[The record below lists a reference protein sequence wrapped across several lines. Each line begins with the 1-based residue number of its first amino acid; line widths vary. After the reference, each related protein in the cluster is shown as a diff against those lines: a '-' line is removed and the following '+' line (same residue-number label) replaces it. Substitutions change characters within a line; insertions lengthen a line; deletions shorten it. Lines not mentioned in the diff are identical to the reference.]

1 MEFIANFWDG
11 LFWFLVLLTPLVFV
25 HELGHYLVARWCG
38 VRVDVFSI
46 GFGPEL
52 FGWNAKSGT
61 RWKVCAI
68 PLGGYIKMFGE
79 NTLEPDEAGEVRE
92 LTPEE
97 KLVSFEHKRLSQRAA
112 VVFAGPAANYVFA
125 IVVLAA
131 VYMTLGQSYTPAVVA
146 AVAPDS
152 AAASIGIEPGDR
164 IVSINGD
171 SLDRYEDIDLAG
183 HVALHPGTPIP
194 IEIER
199 DGQITQLTVTP
210 DAIEIKSLGD
220 TTQIIGSLG
229 VGLIPPVVAEVIADS
244 AAQEAGFR
252 AGDRILRIGDTPI
265 GRFEELRSIVLASP
279 DKPLEF
285 VILRDGAEL
294 TLPVTPKSLE
304 VELESGATKFV
315 GQLGVKAPLPP
326 TEIVRHGPTMALWQ
340 ATKRSAEITQTTLTG
355 LAQIATGARDSKDM
369 GGPIMIAQFS
379 RQVAKRGVIEFIG
392 MMVLFSITL
401 GLINLF
407 PIPVLDGGHLAF
419 YALEAIRGRPLGER
433 AQEYG
438 FKIGLALV
446 LSLMIFVMVND
457 LLHRVF

>member
-25 HELGHYLVARWCG
+25 HEMGHYLVARWCG
-38 VRVDVFSI
+38 VRVNVFSI

-79 NTLEPDEAGEVRE
+79 NTLEPDEAGDVRD

-125 IVVLAA
+125 IVVLAIM
-131 VYMTLGQSYTPAVVA
+131 YMTFGQSYTPAVIA

-152 AAASIGIEPGDR
+152 AAARAGIEPGDR
-164 IVSINGD
+164 VVSINGD
-171 SLDRYEDIDLAG
+171 SLDRYEDIELAG
-183 HVALHPGTPIP
+183 HIALHPGTPIP

-199 DGQITQLTVTP
+199 DGQIMQLTVTP
-210 DAIEIKSLGD
+210 DAVEMRMVDD
-220 TTQIIGSLG
+220 TVQTVGSLG
-229 VGLIPPVVAEVIADS
+229 VGLMPPVVADVVDDS

-252 AGDRILRIGDTPI
+252 AGDRILQIGDTAV
-265 GRFEELRSIVLASP
+265 GRFEDLREIVIASP
-279 DKPLEF
+279 GKPLEF

-294 TLPVTPKSLE
+294 TLPVTPKSIE
-304 VELESGATKFV
+304 VETQNGATRLI
-315 GQLGVKAPLPP
+315 GQLGVAAQPAP
-326 TEIVRHGPTMALWQ
+326 TAIVRHGPTMALWQ
-340 ATKRSAEITQTTLTG
+340 ATKRSAEITELTLTG

-369 GGPIMIAQFS
+369 GGPIMIAQVS
-379 RQVAKRGVIEFIG
+379 RQVAKRGVFDFIG

-457 LLHRVF
+457 LLHRVL

>member
-25 HELGHYLVARWCG
+25 HELGHYLVARWCR

-52 FGWNAKSGT
+52 IGWNAKSGT
-61 RWKVCAI
+61 RWKICAI

-79 NTLEPDEAGEVRE
+79 NALEPNESGEVRE

-97 KLVSFEHKRLSQRAA
+97 KSVSFEHKRLSQRAA

-125 IVVLAA
+125 IVVLA
-131 VYMTLGQSYTPAVVA
+131 VLFMTFGQSYTPAVIA

-152 AAASIGIEPGDR
+152 AAARAGIVPGDR
-164 IVSINGD
+164 VIGIDGD
-171 SLDRYEDIDLAG
+171 PLERYEDLAG
-183 HVALHPGTPIP
+183 RVALHPGTRLS

-199 DGQITQLTVTP
+199 DGQTMRLTVIP
-210 DAIEIKSLGD
+210 DPVEMKMIDD
-220 TTQIIGSLG
+220 TVQTVGSLG
-229 VGLIPPVVAEVIADS
+229 VGLVPPVVAEVIEDS

-252 AGDRILRIGDTPI
+252 AGDRILQIGDTPI
-265 GRFEELRSIVLASP
+265 GRFEELRKIVLAAP
-279 DKPLEF
+279 GKVLEF
-285 VILRDGAEL
+285 VIFRDGAEL
-294 TLPVTPKSLE
+294 TLPVTPKPIE
-304 VELESGATKFV
+304 VETESGETQV
-315 GQLGVKAPLPP
+315 IGQLGVAAEAPP
-326 TEIVRHGPTMALWQ
+326 TAIVRHGPAMALWQ
-340 ATKRSAEITQTTLTG
+340 ATKRSVEITEGTLTG
-355 LAQIATGARDSKDM
+355 LAQIATGVRDSKEM
-369 GGPIMIAQFS
+369 GGPIMIAQVS
-379 RQVAKRGVIEFIG
+379 RKIAKRGVIDFIG

-457 LLHRVF
+457 LLHRVL

>member
-1 MEFIANFWDG
+1 MELFVNFWDG

-52 FGWNAKSGT
+52 FGWNAKNGT
-61 RWKVCAI
+61 RWKFSAI

-79 NTLEPDEAGEVRE
+79 NALEPDEKGEVRE

-97 KLVSFEHKRLSQRAA
+97 KAVSFEHKRLSQRAA

-125 IVVLAA
+125 IVVLA
-131 VYMTLGQSYTPAVVA
+131 VLFMTFGQSYTPAVIA
-146 AVAPDS
+146 AVSPDS
-152 AAASIGIEPGDR
+152 AAARAGIEPGDR
-164 IVSINGD
+164 VISVDGD
-171 SLDRYEDIDLAG
+171 SLERYEDLAG
-183 HVALHPGTPIP
+183 RVALHPGTPIS

-199 DGQITQLTVTP
+199 DGETMALTVTP
-210 DAIEIKSLGD
+210 DAVEMMMLDD
-220 TTQIIGSLG
+220 TIQTIGSLG
-229 VGLIPPVVAEVIADS
+229 VGLVPPVVAEVIENS
-244 AAQEAGFR
+244 AAEEAGFR
-252 AGDRILRIGDTPI
+252 AGDRILQIGDTPI
-265 GRFEELRSIVLASP
+265 GRFEDLREIVVAAP
-279 DKPLEF
+279 GKQLEF
-285 VILRDGAEL
+285 VILRDGTEL
-294 TLPVTPKSLE
+294 AVPVTPKSTE
-304 VELESGATKFV
+304 IETDDGKTRFV
-315 GQLGVKAPLPP
+315 GRLGVAATAPP
-326 TEIVRHGPTMALWQ
+326 TDIVRHGPTMALWQ
-340 ATKRSAEITQTTLTG
+340 ATKRSWEITEGTLTG
-355 LAQIATGARDSKDM
+355 LGQIAVGMRDSKEM
-369 GGPIMIAQFS
+369 GGPIMIAQVS
-379 RQVAKRGVIEFIG
+379 RKIAKRGIVEFIG

-457 LLHRVF
+457 LLHRVL

>member
-1 MEFIANFWDG
+1 MELFANFWDG

-38 VRVDVFSI
+38 VRVEVFSI

-52 FGWNAKSGT
+52 FGWTAKSGT
-61 RWKVCAI
+61 RWKVSAI
-68 PLGGYIKMFGE
+68 PLGGFIKMFGE
-79 NTLEPDEAGEVRE
+79 NALEADESGKVRE

-97 KLVSFEHKRLSQRAA
+97 KSVSFEHKRLSQRAA

-125 IVVLAA
+125 IIVLAIM
-131 VYMTLGQSYTPAVVA
+131 YMTLGQSYTPAVIA

-152 AAASIGIEPGDR
+152 AAARAGIEPGDR
-164 IVSINGD
+164 VVSINGD
-171 SLDRYEDIDLAG
+171 SVERFEDIDLAG

-199 DGQITQLTVTP
+199 DGRVMPLTVTP
-210 DAIEIKSLGD
+210 DAIEIKMVDG
-220 TTQIIGSLG
+220 TVQTIGSLG
-229 VGLIPPVVAEVIADS
+229 VGLMPPVVAEVIADS
-244 AAQEAGFR
+244 AAEEAGFR
-252 AGDRILRIGDTPI
+252 AGDRILQIGDTAI
-265 GRFEELRSIVLASP
+265 GRFEDLRKIVLASP
-279 DKPLEF
+279 GKQLEF
-285 VILRDGAEL
+285 VVLRDGDEM
-294 TLPVTPKSLE
+294 TLPVTPKPKE
-304 VELESGATKFV
+304 VEVEDGATQLV
-315 GQLGVKAPLPP
+315 GELGVAAQPPP
-326 TEIVRHGPTMALWQ
+326 TAIVRHGPTMALWQ
-340 ATKRSAEITQTTLTG
+340 ATKRSAEITETTLTG
-355 LAQIATGARDSKDM
+355 LAQIATGVRDSKDM

-457 LLHRVF
+457 LLHRVL

>member
-25 HELGHYLVARWCG
+25 HELGHFLVARWCG

-61 RWKVCAI
+61 RWKVSAI

-79 NTLEPDEAGEVRE
+79 HALQPDETGEVRE
-92 LTPEE
+92 LSSEE
-97 KLVSFEHKRLSQRAA
+97 KAVSFEHKRLSQRAA

-125 IVVLAA
+125 ILVLAVMYA
-131 VYMTLGQSYTPAVVA
+131 TLGQNYTPAVIA
-146 AVAPDS
+146 AIAPDS
-152 AAASIGIEPGDR
+152 AAARAGIEVGDR
-164 IVSINGD
+164 VLGIDGD
-171 SLDRYEDIDLAG
+171 PLERYEDLAG
-183 HVALHPGTPIP
+183 RVALHPGRPLS

-199 DGQITQLTVTP
+199 DGRTLELTVTP
-210 DAIEIKSLGD
+210 DPVEMKMLDD
-220 TTQIIGSLG
+220 TVQTVGSLG
-229 VGLIPPVVAEVIADS
+229 VGLVSPVVAEVIPDS
-244 AAQEAGFR
+244 AAEDAGFR
-252 AGDRILRIGDTPI
+252 AGDRVLRIGETQI
-265 GRFEELRSIVLASP
+265 GRFEDLRDIVLAAP
-279 DKPLEF
+279 GQALEF
-285 VILRDGAEL
+285 LVLRDGAQL
-294 TLPVTPKSLE
+294 TLTVTPRPME
-304 VELESGATKFV
+304 VETESGEMQTV
-315 GQLGVKAPLPP
+315 GQLGIKAEAPP
-326 TEIVRHGPTMALWQ
+326 TDLVRLGPTMALWQ
-340 ATKRSAEITQTTLTG
+340 AVKRSAEITQGTLTG
-355 LAQIATGARDSKDM
+355 LAQIATGVRDSKEM
-369 GGPIMIAQFS
+369 GGPIMIAQVS
-379 RQVAKRGVIEFIG
+379 RKVAKRGVVEFIG

-457 LLHRVF
+457 LLHRVL

>member
-1 MEFIANFWDG
+1 MELFANFWDG

-79 NTLEPDEAGEVRE
+79 NTLEPGETGEVRE

-97 KLVSFEHKRLSQRAA
+97 KSVSFEHKRLSQRAA

-125 IVVLAA
+125 ILVLAFL
-131 VYMTLGQSYTPAVVA
+131 YMTFGQSYTPAVIA

-152 AAASIGIEPGDR
+152 AAARAGIEPGDR
-164 IVSINGD
+164 VVSIDG
-171 SLDRYEDIDLAG
+171 SPLERYEDLAG
-183 HVALHPGTPIP
+183 RVALHPGDPMS

-199 DGQITQLTVTP
+199 SGRTMQLTVTP
-210 DAIEIKSLGD
+210 DPVEMKMIDD
-220 TTQIIGSLG
+220 TIQTIGSLG
-229 VGLIPPVVAEVIADS
+229 VGLVTPVVAEVIADS
-244 AAQEAGFR
+244 AAEEAGFR
-252 AGDRILRIGDTPI
+252 VGDRILQIGDTPI
-265 GRFEELRSIVLASP
+265 GRFEDLRTIVLASP
-279 DKPLEF
+279 GSALQF
-285 VILRDGAEL
+285 VILRDGVEL
-294 TLPVTPKSLE
+294 ILPVTPKPVV
-304 VELESGATKFV
+304 VETESGETQTV
-315 GQLGVKAPLPP
+315 GQLGVAAEAPP
-326 TEIVRHGPTMALWQ
+326 TAIVRHGPTMALWQ
-340 ATKRSAEITQTTLTG
+340 ATKRSAEITEGTLTG
-355 LAQIATGARDSKDM
+355 LAQIAIGARDSKEM
-369 GGPIMIAQFS
+369 GGPIMIAQVS
-379 RQVAKRGVIEFIG
+379 RKIAKRGVVEFIG

-446 LSLMIFVMVND
+446 VSLMIFVMVND
-457 LLHRVF
+457 LLHRVL

>member
-25 HELGHYLVARWCG
+25 HELGHYLVARWCR
-38 VRVDVFSI
+38 VRVEVFSI

-79 NTLEPDEAGEVRE
+79 NTLEPNESGEVRE

-97 KLVSFEHKRLSQRAA
+97 KSVSFEHKRLSQRAA

-125 IVVLAA
+125 ILVLA
-131 VYMTLGQSYTPAVVA
+131 VMYMTFGQSYTPAVITA
-146 AVAPDS
+146 IAPES
-152 AAASIGIEPGDR
+152 AAARAGIESGDR
-164 IVSINGD
+164 VVSIDGD
-171 SLDRYEDIDLAG
+171 ALERYEDLAG
-183 HVALHPGTPIP
+183 RVALHPGDPMS

-199 DGQITQLTVTP
+199 DGETFQLTVTP
-210 DAIEIKSLGD
+210 DAVEMRMIDD
-220 TTQIIGSLG
+220 TIQTIGTLG
-229 VGLIPPVVAEVIADS
+229 VGLVPPVIAEVIENS

-252 AGDRILRIGDTPI
+252 AGDRILQIGDTAI
-265 GRFEELRSIVLASP
+265 GRFEELRKIVRASP
-279 DKPLEF
+279 GKPLEF
-285 VILRDGAEL
+285 VILRNGAEL
-294 TLPVTPKSLE
+294 TLPVTPKSDE
-304 VELESGATKFV
+304 VAAENGGTKIV
-315 GQLGVKAPLPP
+315 GQLGVAAQRPP
-326 TEIVRHGPTMALWQ
+326 TAIVRHGPTMALWQ
-340 ATKRSAEITQTTLTG
+340 ATKRSAEITEGTLTG
-355 LAQIATGARDSKDM
+355 LAQIAIGARDSKEM
-369 GGPIMIAQFS
+369 GGPIMIAQVS
-379 RQVAKRGVIEFIG
+379 RKIAKRGVIEFVG

-457 LLHRVF
+457 LLHRVL

>member
-1 MEFIANFWDG
+1 MEYFANFWDG

-25 HELGHYLVARWCG
+25 HELGHYLVARWCR

-61 RWKVCAI
+61 RWKFCAI

-79 NTLEPDEAGEVRE
+79 TALEPDETGKVRE
-92 LTPEE
+92 LTPAE
-97 KLVSFEHKRLSQRAA
+97 KAVSFEHKRLSQRAA
-112 VVFAGPAANYVFA
+112 IVFAGPAANYLFA
-125 IVVLAA
+125 ILVLAILF
-131 VYMTLGQSYTPAVVA
+131 MTFGQSYTPPVIA
-146 AVAPDS
+146 AVAPQS
-152 AAASIGIEPGDR
+152 AADRAGIQLGDR
-164 IVSINGD
+164 VISIDGD
-171 SLDRYEDIDLAG
+171 ALDRYEDLDDR
-183 HVALHPGTPIP
+183 VALYPGRPMA

-199 DGQITQLTVTP
+199 DGEILQLTVTP
-210 DAIEIKSLGD
+210 DPLEMKMIDG
-220 TTQIIGSLG
+220 TVQTIGTLG
-229 VGLIPPVVAEVIADS
+229 VGLMPPVVADVVEKS
-244 AAQEAGFR
+244 AAEEAGFR
-252 AGDRILRIGDTPI
+252 AGDRIVQIGDAPI
-265 GRFEELRSIVLASP
+265 GRFEDLRDVVLAAPGKPLDFVVLRDGTTTTLSATP
-279 DKPLEF
+279 KPLE
-285 VILRDGAEL
+285 VQVDGE
-294 TLPVTPKSLE
+294 TQT
-304 VELESGATKFV
+304 V
-315 GQLGVKAPLPP
+315 GQLGIAAHAPP

-340 ATKRSAEITQTTLTG
+340 ATKRSVEITEGTLTG
-355 LAQIATGARDSKDM
+355 LAQIAVGMRDTKEM
-369 GGPIMIAQFS
+369 GGPIMIAQVS
-379 RQVAKRGVIEFIG
+379 RKVAKRGVVEFIG

-457 LLHRVF
+457 LLHRVL